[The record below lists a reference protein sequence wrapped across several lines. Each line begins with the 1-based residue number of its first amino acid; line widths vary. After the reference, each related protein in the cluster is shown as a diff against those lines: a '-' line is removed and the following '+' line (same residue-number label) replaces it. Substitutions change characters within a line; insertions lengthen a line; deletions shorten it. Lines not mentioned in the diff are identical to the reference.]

1 MPALSRARHAA
12 PAATALLAVTMTGCG
27 SSPPAT
33 GTGARNA
40 GHRPA
45 ITMPPMKGMDRTP
58 AGTAKNMSGMGPVAR
73 SNGLSAAADGYLMA
87 SSLITLPAAVPAAY
101 TFTITAPD
109 GIPLTNYATDQ
120 TEQLNFYA
128 IRSDLTGLQHVLPV
142 MAPDGIW
149 TAPLAALTPGQWRL
163 YAAFAPATGP
173 AAGTRF
179 ILSRTITV
187 PGAYAAVPLP
197 AAAAVTTDDG
207 YAIITAGYL
216 MPGVALP
223 LTLTITRHGQPVTT
237 LAPDP
242 GTYPHLTAFHAG
254 DLAFAR
260 PHLKGPAHVNDGG
273 TTLTFNTN
281 LPETGPWRLFLQFQ
295 ANGWVHTIPITVD
308 PEPLTGSPNSRP

>member
-12 PAATALLAVTMTGCG
+12 PVATALLAVTMTGCG
-27 SSPPAT
+27 SSPPAPD
-33 GTGARNA
+33 TGARHA
-40 GHRPA
+40 STRPA
-45 ITMPPMKGMDRTP
+45 ITMSPMKGTGQTP
-58 AGTAKNMSGMGPVAR
+58 AGTANNMSGMGPMAG
-73 SNGLSAAADGYLMA
+73 SNGLSAAADGYRMT
-87 SSLITLPAAVPAAY
+87 SSLTTLPAAVPAAY
-101 TFTITAPD
+101 TFTIAAPD
-109 GIPLTNYATDQ
+109 GTPLTSYATDQ
-120 TEQLNFYA
+120 TEQLDFYA
-128 IRSDLTGLQHVLPV
+128 IRDDLTGFQHVLPV
-142 MAPDGIW
+142 MAPGGIW
-149 TAPLAALTPGQWRL
+149 TAPLAALTPGRWRL
-163 YAAFAPATGP
+163 YAAFTPATGP
-173 AAGTRF
+173 AAGTGF
-179 ILSRTITV
+179 ILSRAITV
-187 PGAYAAVPLP
+187 PGAHAAVSLP